1 VDCFEKETKLG
12 EGTFGAVRGR
22 GGSRHSIRAQ
32 HTAQSKLQRPF
43 GLAVYVQSAY
53 RELELETE
61 SNSGPQVY
69 KARDKETGEI
79 VALKKVKME
88 REREGFPV
96 TALRSGPARGV

>member
-1 VDCFEKETKLG
+1 MRHTCIHEYTVRSAHSMLVDQR
-12 EGTFGAVRGR
+12 VR
-22 GGSRHSIRAQ
+22 AEC
-32 HTAQSKLQRPF
+32 
-43 GLAVYVQSAY
+43 VQSAY

-96 TALRSGPARGV
+96 TALRSGPARGL